1 MFACR
6 KNGRSYLGILDDVES
21 SLFLLNIPFTD
32 INNIVLLNT
41 LCSLSF
47 CSKTVNLFELLIVF

>member
-41 LCSLSF
+41 FCSLSF
-47 CSKTVNLFELLIVF
+47 CSKIVNVFDLLIVF